1 MKNANRFA
9 ILLGASLAI
18 AFQAAASP
26 TLAQAVGDATA
37 SGGTTGD
44 YSQSDDLNT
53 GKQAMKIF
61 DPNVNN
67 YIGKTSPI
75 ETPLTRGGL
84 PYAQMNT
91 MAPAS
96 VDMNPLPSG
105 QFHYGFPNLG
115 AAPFLGVDSSKS
127 SPFSM
132 GGMLPQT
139 STSSVDF
146 NTVDCP
152 FIRGPY
158 GGGSPGGLGNINVT
172 IPVNIPGLGNIPIG
186 GSINTNQALQ
196 GLQNF
201 FGP

>member
-1 MKNANRFA
+1 MKKANIFA
-9 ILLGASLAI
+9 ILLGATI
-18 AFQAAASP
+18 AVAVQPSW
-26 TLAQAVGDATA
+26 AQATGNAFE
-37 SGGTTGD
+37 SQGTTGD
-44 YSQSDDLNT
+44 YSQSDGLNT
-53 GKQAMKIF
+53 GHQADKIF
-61 DPNVNN
+61 DPNVQN
-67 YIGKTSPI
+67 YVGKTSPI
-75 ETPLTRGGL
+75 MTPQTRGGL

-96 VDMNPLPSG
+96 VDMQPLPSA

-115 AAPFLGVDSSKS
+115 AAPFLGVTSSQS

-158 GGGSPGGLGNINVT
+158 GGGSPGGLGGINIT
-172 IPVNIPGLGNIPIG
+172 LPVNIPGLGRTPIG
-186 GSINTNQALQ
+186 GTINTNQAIQ
-196 GLQNF
+196 GIQNF
-201 FGP
+201 FGGP